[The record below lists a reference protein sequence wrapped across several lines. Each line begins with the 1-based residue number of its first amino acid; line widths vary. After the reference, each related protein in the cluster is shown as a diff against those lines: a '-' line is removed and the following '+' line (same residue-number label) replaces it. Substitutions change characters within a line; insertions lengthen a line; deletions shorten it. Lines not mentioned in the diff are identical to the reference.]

1 MQLKGIRVELATI
14 DQLDTELK
22 ANRGELSQ
30 VISQYKTLVSKIAD
44 LRDSYG
50 YLSGQYST
58 MKNKAMDLGD
68 SKITERIVKAL
79 NESNTS
85 YKQVNDIF
93 QKVK

>member
-30 VISQYKTLVSKIAD
+30 VLSQYKTLVSKIAD

-58 MKNKAMDLGD
+58 MKNKAMELGD

-93 QKVK
+93 QKIK

>member
-30 VISQYKTLVSKIAD
+30 VLSQYKTLVSKIAD

-79 NESNTS
+79 NESNSS

-93 QKVK
+93 QKIK